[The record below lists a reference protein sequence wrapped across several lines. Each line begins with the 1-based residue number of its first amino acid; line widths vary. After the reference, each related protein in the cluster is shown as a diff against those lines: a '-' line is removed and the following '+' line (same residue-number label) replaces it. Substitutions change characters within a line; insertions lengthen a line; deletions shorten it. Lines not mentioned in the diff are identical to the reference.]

1 MFDLEIEFYL
11 LEKILNISIT
21 IYKDNIDHIKPR
33 LPAVKP
39 TAQKKTNS
47 INSLLSD
54 GIELNTTFI
63 R

>member
-39 TAQKKTNS
+39 TAQKK
-47 INSLLSD
+47 INSTRSLLPV
-54 GIELNTTFI
+54 GIELSAT
-63 R
+63 